1 MRAFIIEYAVLGLAA
16 AIFGIA
22 VGSLGSWFLA
32 TWILEMP
39 WSFSLAVAVTTALLA
54 MVITIAAGLMVTW
67 AALAAKPA
75 PILRNE

>member
-1 MRAFIIEYAVLGLAA
+1 MGAFIIEYAVLGLAA

-32 TWILEMP
+32 TWILDMQ
-39 WSFSLAVAVTTALLA
+39 WSFSFAIATITAVLA
-54 MVITIAAGLMVTW
+54 MIITIAAGLMVTW
-67 AALAAKPA
+67 AALTARPA